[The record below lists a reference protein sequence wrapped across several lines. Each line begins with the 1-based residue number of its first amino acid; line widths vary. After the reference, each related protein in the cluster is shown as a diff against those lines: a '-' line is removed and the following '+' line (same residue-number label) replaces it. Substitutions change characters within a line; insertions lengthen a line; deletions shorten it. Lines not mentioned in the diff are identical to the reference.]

1 MSLSHISWAFPR
13 CPNKERQKMLKS
25 TVPTFIGR
33 VVTYLKNS
41 EGFNHL
47 LTFGDYASRLAV
59 LFGVASFS
67 TRLLTERNNGT
78 IRLGS

>member
-1 MSLSHISWAFPR
+1 
-13 CPNKERQKMLKS
+13 MLKS

-59 LFGVASFS
+59 LFGVASYFYEAS
-67 TRLLTERNNGT
+67 DRAEQRHYQAWQLIDIAYSKSGDGGR
-78 IRLGS
+78 RQA